1 MFIKNDK
8 PVRIIGFPESSI
20 AEQYCQVFSREG
32 FNDFQIIT
40 PENFKSLIDKDDY
53 QYIIAFYL
61 DMKLREEICNL
72 LDNLNLDCVTYVG
85 DLVYRFSSS
94 KIGKG
99 CFIADKSILCWNCSV
114 GDHCYLDMGAGIGH
128 DVIVGRNSI
137 VSSRVDIAGRTK
149 IGENCKFFFNCTVL
163 NNLTVCDDVTLHA
176 HSNIMKDIKIPGK
189 YVGRNARLMRSE
201 NTDKDL

>member
-8 PVRIIGFPESSI
+8 PIKIIGFIESSI
-20 AEQYCQVFSREG
+20 TEQYCQVFSREG
-32 FNDFQIIT
+32 LVNFQVISPDDF
-40 PENFKSLIDKDDY
+40 KDLHDKKNY
-53 QYIIAFYL
+53 QYIVAFYL
-61 DMKLREEICNL
+61 DMKLRKEICDL

-85 DLVYRFSSS
+85 DSVYKFDSS

-99 CFIADKSILCWNCSV
+99 CFIADRSILCWNSSV

-149 IGENCKFFFNCTVL
+149 IGESCKFFFNCTVL
-163 NNLTVCDDVTLHA
+163 NNLTVCDDVVLYA
-176 HSNIMKDIKIPGK
+176 HSNITKNITKPGD
-189 YVGRNARLMRSE
+189 YVGRNARLMKSE
-201 NTDKDL
+201 ESNKDL